1 MKKYLLMILLLLSIG
16 LQGCA
21 GTEKEEEPEATPTP
35 VPTATPTPTPIP
47 TPTPVPKPQV
57 NPDISRI
64 RAIAELATLKCVY
77 HNVAKGVQEAG
88 TGLTHVGEKD
98 RKFWMEFDGEVTI
111 SYPLDKITMT
121 QNGEEIHIILPDPN
135 VDCKLLSD
143 SLLNGNYVVESDNRF
158 QINPIKV
165 EKENQAVND
174 AVENMKADVMN
185 NSSLLATAESQARM
199 LIENYI
205 RQIGKLTDVDY
216 RIIWD

>member
-1 MKKYLLMILLLLSIG
+1 MKKHLFMILLLLAMCM
-16 LQGCA
+16 QGCA
-21 GTEKEEEPEATPTP
+21 GAKEEEPEATPTP

-64 RAIAELATLKCVY
+64 RAIAELATLKCTY

-88 TGLTHVGEKD
+88 TGLAHVGEKD
-98 RKFWMEFDGEVTI
+98 REFWMEFEGEVTI
-111 SYPLDKITMT
+111 SYPLDKISMT
-121 QNGEEIHIILPDPN
+121 QSGEEIHIILPDPN
-135 VDCKLLSD
+135 VECKLISD
-143 SLLNGNYVVESDNRF
+143 SLLNGRYVVQSDNRF
-158 QINPIKV
+158 QINPIKA
-165 EKENQAVND
+165 ENENKAVND
-174 AVENMKADVMN
+174 AVENMKADVMS
-185 NSSLLATAESQARM
+185 NSSLLLSAESQAKM